1 MMALRKGYKPQ
12 VVLEESLEDH
22 FARIKDNAADY
33 DEAFELY
40 DLLTEEMKYR
50 IKQFGKCINATN
62 NHSDWQFQ
70 TYSSKLRRRLMNFFV
85 E

>member
-1 MMALRKGYKPQ
+1 MSPKVPVPK
-12 VVLEESLEDH
+12 SI
-22 FARIKDNAADY
+22 RIDY